1 MVLSID
7 VIQPFGY
14 TKNITYKFHKP
25 TKTLRTSKV
34 IRELNTLNLKEENGL
49 RSPQKFLNSTRVD
62 SLIDHIDKFDFKLG
76 RVQSYYGL

>member
-1 MVLSID
+1 LVLSID

-34 IRELNTLNLKEENGL
+34 LTELNTLNLKEENGL
-49 RSPQKFLNSTRVD
+49 RSPQKFLNSTSVNP
-62 SLIDHIDKFDFKLG
+62 LIDHIDKFDFKWINHKSFFDL
-76 RVQSYYGL
+76 